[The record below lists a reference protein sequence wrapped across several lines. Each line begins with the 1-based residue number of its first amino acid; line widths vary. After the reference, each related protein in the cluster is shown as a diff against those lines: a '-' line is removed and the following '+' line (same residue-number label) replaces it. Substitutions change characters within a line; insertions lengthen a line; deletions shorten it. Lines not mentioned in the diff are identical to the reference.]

1 MTGDAITIDGSQGE
15 GGGQILRT
23 SLSLA
28 AITGKTLTLHDIR
41 AGRQK
46 PGLLRQH
53 LTGVQAIAAITGG
66 QLEGAAL
73 GSRELVLRPGPVRP
87 GDYHFAIGSAGSA
100 SLVLQTVLWPLLMA
114 GGPSRVVVE
123 GGTHNSMSP
132 PFDFLARTFLPVLAR
147 MGARVELT
155 LDRHGFYPAGGGRMV
170 CAITPCAA
178 LQPLELLEAGPHLAT
193 RARAL
198 VANLPISIA
207 HRELDTLRGKLVLSD
222 AEPRSV
228 IAMGPG
234 NVVLIELEH
243 THVTEV
249 VIGFGEK
256 GKAAEVVARR
266 AAKEATRYLE
276 LGAPVGEHLADQ
288 LIIPLALAG
297 RGTFRTGPLSL
308 HTRTNIDVVSAFL
321 PVTFTL
327 ETDLEASLRINACRR
342 SARSSST
349 AGTRAGPKAR
359 PAESPPPG
367 GACNRHPHRT
377 SGLDS
382 CKSR

>member
-1 MTGDAITIDGSQGE
+1 VNAIAT
-15 GGGQILRT
+15 
-23 SLSLA
+23 
-28 AITGKTLTLHDIR
+28 ITG
-41 AGRQK
+41 AE
-46 PGLLRQH
+46 
-53 LTGVQAIAAITGG
+53 V
-66 QLEGAAL
+66 EGAAL
-73 GSRELVLRPGPVRP
+73 GSRRLVLRPGPVRP
-87 GDYHFAIGSAGSA
+87 GDYHFSIGSAGSA
-100 SLVLQTVLWPLLMA
+100 SLVLQTVLWPLLLA
-114 GGPSRVVVE
+114 DAPSRVVVE

-178 LQPLELLEAGPHLAT
+178 LQPLDLVERGRLVAT

-207 HRELDTLRGKLVLSD
+207 HRELDTLRGKLALSD

-243 THVTEV
+243 EHVTEV
-249 VIGFGEK
+249 VTGFGEK
-256 GKAAEVVARR
+256 GTAAEVVARR
-266 AAKEATRYLE
+266 AAKEAIRYLAAD
-276 LGAPVGEHLADQ
+276 APVGEHLADQ
-288 LIIPLALAG
+288 LIIPQALAG

-321 PVTFTL
+321 PVQL
-327 ETDLEASLRINACRR
+327 DVIHNASETIRVT
-342 SARSSST
+342 ART
-349 AGTRAGPKAR
+349 VPD
-359 PAESPPPG
+359 
-367 GACNRHPHRT
+367 PHRVTT
-377 SGLDS
+377 SS
-382 CKSR
+382 KSKRPTP